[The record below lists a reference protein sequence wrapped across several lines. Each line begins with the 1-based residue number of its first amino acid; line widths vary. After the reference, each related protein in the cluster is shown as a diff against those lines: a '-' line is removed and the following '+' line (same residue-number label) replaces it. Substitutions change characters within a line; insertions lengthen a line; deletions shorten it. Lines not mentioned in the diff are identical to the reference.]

1 MNKRIV
7 AVLLSAMLALALLGP
22 GVATAGK
29 SFKTKVTIAE
39 NPDFHGKVKSKKRAC
54 IKKRKVKLQRKTQY
68 EQSFTTIGSTKSKRN
83 GKWKVSTSPISNAAY
98 RAKVTK
104 KKLRHHKG
112 TCRRATSRIIV
123 IP

>member
-7 AVLLSAMLALALLGP
+7 AVLLSAMLALGLLGP

-29 SFKTKVTIAE
+29 SFKTKVTI
-39 NPDFHGKVKSKKRAC
+39 NRSPDFHGKVKSKKAAC
-54 IKKRKVKLQRKTQY
+54 KKKRKVKLQKKGTYQ
-68 EQSFTTIGSTKSKRN
+68 QSFNTIGSTRSKRH
-83 GKWKVSTSPISNAAY
+83 GKWKILTNAQSGASY

-112 TCRRATSRIIV
+112 KCRPATS
-123 IP
+123 